1 MEERNIFPRFGT
13 ARVLEASGSLG
24 CGIAAAAMQRK
35 STKVAAL
42 ATVVTLAWLVV
53 LIPGPASA
61 AKSQVIE
68 LDEANWDR
76 MLAEEWLVE
85 FYAPWCP
92 ACKNLAPIWD
102 DLSTWS
108 DDLNIKIAKVDVTTS
123 PGLSGRFFVTALP
136 TIFHVLN
143 GEFRQYKG
151 ARDLNTLMTFIEE
164 KKWQALDPV
173 SAWSKPDS
181 IQMSL
186 VSQFFKLSNFLKEVN
201 VMLSKE
207 YGLPTWGSYALF
219 AIGTI
224 LLGAILGLIL
234 VCVIDFMFPPKSAQR
249 KSFSEHK
256 RNLKNE
262 TEAEDLKG
270 DELED
275 EDENLEE
282 TGGVQDEEENED
294 DAEET
299 SDGEKFSGSDSEE
312 VPESDRKKQDDEPA
326 KKDEDE
332 EVTKKKE
339 PAGSPDVRK
348 RRTRKAD

>member
-1 MEERNIFPRFGT
+1 MQERRIRT
-13 ARVLEASGSLG
+13 V
-24 CGIAAAAMQRK
+24 
-35 STKVAAL
+35 AL
-42 ATVVTLAWLVV
+42 ATALLVGWLA
-53 LIPGPASA
+53 LIGSPASA

-76 MLAEEWLVE
+76 MLTEEWLVE

-151 ARDLNTLMTFIEE
+151 SRDLNTLMTFIEE
-164 KKWQALDPV
+164 KKWQALEPV

-219 AIGTI
+219 AVGTI

-256 RNLKNE
+256 RNLNNE
-262 TEAEDLKG
+262 KDTEDLKG

-275 EDENLEE
+275 EDENQEE
-282 TGGVQDEEENED
+282 TAGVQDEEED
-294 DAEET
+294 ET
-299 SDGEKFSGSDSEE
+299 SEGEKYSGSDSEE
-312 VPESDRKKQDDEPA
+312 VPESDRKEEKDADEPA
-326 KKDEDE
+326 KTDEKQEQEEEE

-339 PAGSPDVRK
+339 SAGSPDVRK

>member
-1 MEERNIFPRFGT
+1 MQERIGT
-13 ARVLEASGSLG
+13 VALVTALLVGWLALIGS
-24 CGIAAAAMQRK
+24 
-35 STKVAAL
+35 
-42 ATVVTLAWLVV
+42 
-53 LIPGPASA
+53 PASA

-76 MLAEEWLVE
+76 MLTEEWLVE

-151 ARDLNTLMTFIEE
+151 SRDLNTLMTFIEE
-164 KKWQALDPV
+164 KKWQALEPV

-219 AIGTI
+219 AVGTI

-262 TEAEDLKG
+262 KETEDLKG

-275 EDENLEE
+275 EDENQEE
-282 TGGVQDEEENED
+282 TAGVQDEEEEED
-294 DAEET
+294 VDET
-299 SDGEKFSGSDSEE
+299 SDGEKYSGSDSEE
-312 VPESDRKKQDDEPA
+312 IPESDRKEEKDADEPV
-326 KKDEDE
+326 KKDEKQEEEEE

-339 PAGSPDVRK
+339 SAGSPDVRK

>member
-1 MEERNIFPRFGT
+1 
-13 ARVLEASGSLG
+13 
-24 CGIAAAAMQRK
+24 MQRERIG
-35 STKVAAL
+35 TVVAL
-42 ATVVTLAWLVV
+42 ATALVAWLALV
-53 LIPGPASA
+53 GQPASA

-76 MLAEEWLVE
+76 MLTEEWLVE

-151 ARDLNTLMTFIEE
+151 SRDLNTLMTFIEE
-164 KKWQALDPV
+164 KKWQALEPV

-256 RNLKNE
+256 RSLKNE
-262 TEAEDLKG
+262 KETEDLKG

-275 EDENLEE
+275 EDENQEE
-282 TGGVQDEEENED
+282 TAGGVQDEEDEED
-294 DAEET
+294 ET
-299 SDGEKFSGSDSEE
+299 SEGEKYSGSDSEE
-312 VPESDRKKQDDEPA
+312 VPESDRKKDADEPA
-326 KKDEDE
+326 KKEVEQQEEEE

-339 PAGSPDVRK
+339 SAGSPDVRK

>member
-1 MEERNIFPRFGT
+1 MQERRIRT
-13 ARVLEASGSLG
+13 V
-24 CGIAAAAMQRK
+24 
-35 STKVAAL
+35 AL
-42 ATVVTLAWLVV
+42 ATALLVGWLALM
-53 LIPGPASA
+53 GSPASA

-76 MLAEEWLVE
+76 MLTEEWLVE

-151 ARDLNTLMTFIEE
+151 SRDLNTLMTFIEE
-164 KKWQALDPV
+164 KKWQALEPV

-186 VSQFFKLSNFLKEVN
+186 VSQFFKLSNFLKVSKDRFKEVN

-219 AIGTI
+219 AVGTI

-256 RNLKNE
+256 RNLNNE
-262 TEAEDLKG
+262 KDTEDLKG

-275 EDENLEE
+275 EDENQEE
-282 TGGVQDEEENED
+282 TAGVQDEEED
-294 DAEET
+294 ET
-299 SDGEKFSGSDSEE
+299 SEGEKYSGSDSEE
-312 VPESDRKKQDDEPA
+312 VPESDRKEEKDADKPA
-326 KKDEDE
+326 KKDEKQEEEEE

-339 PAGSPDVRK
+339 SAGSPDVRK

>member
-1 MEERNIFPRFGT
+1 
-13 ARVLEASGSLG
+13 
-24 CGIAAAAMQRK
+24 MQQLRGGRIP
-35 STKVAAL
+35 
-42 ATVVTLAWLVV
+42 TLLVV
-53 LIPGPASA
+53 LAVVVGSWIDPTRA

-68 LDEANWDR
+68 LDESNWDR
-76 MLAEEWLVE
+76 MLTEEWLVE

-92 ACKNLAPIWD
+92 ACKNLAPVWD

-108 DDLNIKIAKVDVTTS
+108 DDLNIKTAKVDVTTS

-151 ARDLNTLMTFIEE
+151 PRDLNSLMTFVEE
-164 KKWQALDPV
+164 KKWQQLEPV

-186 VSQFFKLSNFLKEVN
+186 VSQFFKLSHFLKEVN
-201 VMLSKE
+201 TMLSKE
-207 YGLPTWGSYALF
+207 YGLPVWGSYALF

-256 RNLKNE
+256 KNLKHE
-262 TEAEDLKG
+262 KVAEEIKG

-275 EDENLEE
+275 EDEQAG
-282 TGGVQDEEENED
+282 TGVQDEAEEED
-294 DAEET
+294 ET
-299 SDGEKFSGSDSEE
+299 SDGEKNSGSDSEE
-312 VPESDRKKQDDEPA
+312 DSEPKEEEKEEEEPIPAAPPSPKEEA
-326 KKDEDE
+326 KKKD
-332 EVTKKKE
+332 TN
-339 PAGSPDVRK
+339 AGSPDVRK
-348 RRTRKAD
+348 RKSRKAD

>member
-1 MEERNIFPRFGT
+1 MRF
-13 ARVLEASGSLG
+13 RVG
-24 CGIAAAAMQRK
+24 RF
-35 STKVAAL
+35 AAL
-42 ATVVTLAWLVV
+42 LVV
-53 LIPGPASA
+53 LGFVGLMNPTSA

-68 LDEANWDR
+68 LDESNWDR
-76 MLAEEWLVE
+76 MLTEEWLVE

-92 ACKNLAPIWD
+92 ACKNLAPVWD

-108 DDLNIKIAKVDVTTS
+108 DDLNIKTAKVDVTTS

-136 TIFHVLN
+136 TIFHVMN

-151 ARDLNTLMTFIEE
+151 ARDLNSLMTFVEE
-164 KKWQALDPV
+164 KKWQQLEPV

-186 VSQFFKLSNFLKEVN
+186 VSQFFKLSHFLKEVN
-201 VMLSKE
+201 TMLSKE
-207 YGLPTWGSYALF
+207 YGLPVWGSYALF

-256 RNLKNE
+256 KNLQNE
-262 TEAEDLKG
+262 QVVEDIKG

-275 EDENLEE
+275 EDEQVAE
-282 TGGVQDEEENED
+282 VQDEEGDEEEEEEEED
-294 DAEET
+294 VNET
-299 SDGEKFSGSDSEE
+299 SDGEKYSGSDSEE
-312 VPESDRKKQDDEPA
+312 APESEQKDDAEKKEKESPA
-326 KKDEDE
+326 PSPKASPKE
-332 EVTKKKE
+332 ETKKE
-339 PAGSPDVRK
+339 TNAGSPDVRK
-348 RRTRKAD
+348 RRTQSRKAD

>member
-1 MEERNIFPRFGT
+1 MRLLRVGRF
-13 ARVLEASGSLG
+13 
-24 CGIAAAAMQRK
+24 
-35 STKVAAL
+35 AAL
-42 ATVVTLAWLVV
+42 LVV
-53 LIPGPASA
+53 LGFVGSMNPTSA

-68 LDEANWDR
+68 LDESNWDR
-76 MLAEEWLVE
+76 MLTEEWLVE

-92 ACKNLAPIWD
+92 ACKNLAPVWD

-108 DDLNIKIAKVDVTTS
+108 DDLNIKTAKVDVTTS

-151 ARDLNTLMTFIEE
+151 PRDLNSLMTFVEE
-164 KKWQALDPV
+164 KKWQQLEPV

-181 IQMSL
+181 LQMSL
-186 VSQFFKLSNFLKEVN
+186 VSQFFKLSHFLKEVN
-201 VMLSKE
+201 TMLSKE
-207 YGLPTWGSYALF
+207 YGLPVWGSYALF

-256 RNLKNE
+256 KNLQNE
-262 TEAEDLKG
+262 KLAEDIKG

-275 EDENLEE
+275 EDEQTAGVQEEELEE
-282 TGGVQDEEENED
+282 DEEDVN
-294 DAEET
+294 ET
-299 SDGEKFSGSDSEE
+299 SDGEKYSGSDSEE
-312 VPESDRKKQDDEPA
+312 APESEQKDDAAEKPEKESPA
-326 KKDEDE
+326 PSPKASPKE
-332 EVTKKKE
+332 ETKKKDTN
-339 PAGSPDVRK
+339 AGSPDVRK
-348 RRTRKAD
+348 RKSRKAD